1 MALFNNNLS
10 YSPPQEDP
18 QARKQAVYDY
28 LMKKKDTGFI
38 PAQGNEGLNQ
48 KLSMQTKG
56 DQIAITPIEARLS
69 EIASNPNRQTSIT
82 DAIDYSRTAPSIDKK
97 TDINSVSPQ
106 EKKAVV
112 QNYVKSKMEPK
123 KDESKPTEAK
133 KDEGSDIDWSYVM
146 QGISALGG
154 AVSAGSGGSA
164 NQMGI
169 AQSFDGMRD
178 SRDAKIEQAKLNDPN
193 NEKAVEYRD
202 FIKNNFNPKL
212 LKDVDLNKMSLSDM
226 QGMYGQIKDREQTD
240 LQRQMMYSKMNAGSK
255 PSAKM
260 REEEAEV
267 KSFKDS
273 LREYQKSV
281 KDIGMID
288 LSGEGKARAESQRA
302 NLLLKLKNLEKSG
315 ALDQGMID
323 IANQLLPEASY
334 TRDGKVDAKINSYVD
349 TIDRNYMNNAKAQGY
364 QPQMYQSEAQLKRRA
379 ESEANGE
386 SLMRHPKTG
395 KMYRVKNGQVI
406 GEA

>member
-1 MALFNNNLS
+1 MALFNNDLG
-10 YSPPQEDP
+10 YTSPDP
-18 QARKQAVYDY
+18 QAKKQAIYDY

-56 DQIAITPIEARLS
+56 DQIAVTPIGARLS
-69 EIASNPNRQTSIT
+69 DIASNPNRQTSIT
-82 DAIDYSRTAPSIDKK
+82 DAIDYSRTAPSLEKK
-97 TDINSVSPQ
+97 TDINAVSSQ
-106 EKKAVV
+106 DKKAVV
-112 QNYVKSKMEPK
+112 QNYVKNKMEPK
-123 KDESKPTEAK
+123 KEDKPSEAK
-133 KDEGSDIDWSYVM
+133 KEDGSDIDWSYVM

-178 SRDAKIEQAKLNDPN
+178 SRDAKIEQARLNDPN

-212 LKDVDLNKMSLSDM
+212 LRDVDLGKMSLSDM
-226 QGMYGQIKDREQTD
+226 QNMYGQIKDREQSD
-240 LQRQMMYSKMNAGSK
+240 LQRQMMYAKMGAGQK
-255 PSAKM
+255 PNAKM

-281 KDIGMID
+281 KDIGLLD
-288 LSGEGKARAESQRA
+288 LSGEAKAKAESQRA
-302 NLLLKLKNLEKSG
+302 NLMLKLKNLEKTG
-315 ALDQGMID
+315 ALDQGMIN
-323 IANQLLPEASY
+323 IANDLLPEASY

-349 TIDRNYMNNAKAQGY
+349 TIDRSYMNNARATGY
-364 QPQMYQSEAQLKRRA
+364 QPQMYQSEKQLQQRA
-379 ESEANGE
+379 NQDSQALEWAKSNPNDPRSKAILQRLG
-386 SLMRHPKTG
+386 
-395 KMYRVKNGQVI
+395 Y
-406 GEA
+406 

>member
-1 MALFNNNLS
+1 MALFNNNLT

-48 KLSMQTKG
+48 RLSMQAKG
-56 DQIAITPIEARLS
+56 DQIAVTPLEARLS
-69 EIASNPNRQTSIT
+69 DIASNPNRQTSIT
-82 DAIDYSRTAPSIDKK
+82 DAIDYSRTAPTIQNK
-97 TDINSVSPQ
+97 TDVNSVSPQ

-123 KDESKPTEAK
+123 KEDKPTEAK

-178 SRDAKIEQAKLNDPN
+178 SRDQKIEQAKLNDPM
-193 NEKAVEYRD
+193 NEKAVEFRD

-226 QGMYGQIKDREQTD
+226 QGMYGQIKDREQSD

-255 PSAKM
+255 PNAKM

-281 KDIGMID
+281 KDIGLLD
-288 LSGEGKARAESQRA
+288 LSGEAKAKAESQRA
-302 NLLLKLKNLEKSG
+302 NLMLKLKNLEKTG
-315 ALDQGMID
+315 ALDQGMIN
-323 IANQLLPEASY
+323 IANDLLPEASF

-349 TIDRNYMNNAKAQGY
+349 TIDRSYMNNAKAQGY
-364 QPQMYQSEAQLKRRA
+364 QPTMYQSEKQLQQRA
-379 ESEANGE
+379 NMESEALKWLKENPN
-386 SLMRHPKTG
+386 HPQAKAVRQRLG
-395 KMYRVKNGQVI
+395 V
-406 GEA
+406 